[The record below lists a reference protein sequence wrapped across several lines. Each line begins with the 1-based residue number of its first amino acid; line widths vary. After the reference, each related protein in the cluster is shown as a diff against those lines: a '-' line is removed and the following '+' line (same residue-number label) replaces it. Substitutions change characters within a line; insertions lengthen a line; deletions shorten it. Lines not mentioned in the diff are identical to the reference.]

1 MNSSYDH
8 QSDTISLQE
17 DSPNRELVLSSN
29 CFQTERVQQVNDQA
43 NIHQHPN
50 LDDTSVSII
59 DKNNHHH
66 HRLHDVPIEQQVR
79 NNEDVNNNFSDDNS
93 YFSLKHLLNQRHGR
107 RDEDSH
113 LSQRVRN
120 FYKEQDAL
128 IDDYQRVYSGRNEK
142 LDKQA
147 QTLKRQTNI
156 LTKVSLAV
164 NIVRINS

>member
-1 MNSSYDH
+1 MSHTNSSYDH
-8 QSDTISLQE
+8 QSDTISLQK
-17 DSPNRELVLSSN
+17 DSP
-29 CFQTERVQQVNDQA
+29 
-43 NIHQHPN
+43 NIHQHQN